1 MGGTREMMSRRG
13 HERGKGEMF
22 WHMQERYRV
31 KHQEERRKKKIE
43 KKRKKKNRVVRQGKQ
58 MKSCTETKEG
68 KMGSGDVAYHVQCD
82 HKEKK
87 RKKE

>member
-1 MGGTREMMSRRG
+1 MGEDVGGAREMISRRG

-43 KKRKKKNRVVRQGKQ
+43 KKRKKKNRVVRQGKAN
-58 MKSCTETKEG
+58 EELYRNEG
-68 KMGSGDVAYHVQCD
+68 RENGEWRCGIPRAM
-82 HKEKK
+82 
-87 RKKE
+87 